1 MLVRRYMKLLPFIPS
16 ASAVS
21 SSLTCPDDR
30 SQLDLD
36 PDVALSEVTAEL
48 DARRR
53 WKRKKT
59 GEVEVGPSP
68 CTSSAEVISAAEM
81 EALSRLAPRDERNL
95 NCPEP
100 QGPLEEALDGALSNR
115 ELQLATAVSDRLAED
130 EVRICGAVV
139 QRCFQLTE

>member
-1 MLVRRYMKLLPFIPS
+1 M
-16 ASAVS
+16 S
-21 SSLTCPDDR
+21 SSLIYPDDR

-59 GEVEVGPSP
+59 GEAEVGPSP
-68 CTSSAEVISAAEM
+68 CTSSAEVMSAAEM
-81 EALSRLAPRDERNL
+81 EALSRLVPREERNL

-100 QGPLEEALDGALSNR
+100 QGPLEEALEEALSNR
-115 ELQLATAVSDRLAED
+115 EVQLATAVSDRLAED
-130 EVRICGAVV
+130 EVRICGAVL
-139 QRCFQLTE
+139 QSCFQLTDLGRYS